1 MWNAMKQIGAVLLFT
16 MIAMS
21 SCHFNKKAADT
32 GVEESKSSLTIA
44 YYQIPGNNALE
55 PEYSIE
61 LFSNKQM
68 VLEAKK
74 NLDKSGKYI
83 RTLSTQ
89 EYNQLLQTFVDADF
103 FKFNTEYTDTVSN
116 LPTRYLYFSYQGQE
130 KKVKDY
136 VGAPETLT
144 QLEYSI
150 QSFLDRVG
158 WEKMSW

>member
-1 MWNAMKQIGAVLLFT
+1 MKQLGAVILFT
-16 MIAMS
+16 TIFIT
-21 SCHFNKKAADT
+21 SCNVTSKTTEA
-32 GVEESKSSLTIA
+32 GMVESKSILTIA
-44 YYQIPGNNALE
+44 YYQTPGNNSLD

-74 NLDKSGKYI
+74 NLDKSGKYM
-83 RTLSTQ
+83 RTLSAE
-89 EYNQLLQTFVDADF
+89 EYKQLLNAFVDADF
-103 FKFNTEYTDTVSN
+103 FKFNNEYSGTESN
-116 LPTRYLYFSYQGQE
+116 LPTRYVYFAYQGKE
-130 KKVKDY
+130 KKIKDY
-136 VGAPETLT
+136 SGAPESLT